1 MHESDSI
8 VDEVREAREAIA
20 KASDYDLE
28 KIARAAKE
36 REVRS
41 GRKVV
46 RLPPKKAIVIRKA
59 S

>member
-1 MHESDSI
+1 ME
-8 VDEVREAREAIA
+8 EVRAAREAIA
-20 KASDYDLE
+20 RASEHDVE

-36 REVRS
+36 REIAG

-46 RLPPKKAIVIRKA
+46 RRPAKKAIVIRKA